1 MSEVAQQP
9 EQPVEDDQTNLAEV
23 QHRNP
28 VDSEGG
34 EQGGDTNSEQAKSES
49 GGSQH

>member
-9 EQPVEDDQTNLAEV
+9 EQPVDQVDDDQQNLAEV
-23 QHRNP
+23 EHRNP

-34 EQGGDTNSEQAKSES
+34 EQGGDTNSE
-49 GGSQH
+49 